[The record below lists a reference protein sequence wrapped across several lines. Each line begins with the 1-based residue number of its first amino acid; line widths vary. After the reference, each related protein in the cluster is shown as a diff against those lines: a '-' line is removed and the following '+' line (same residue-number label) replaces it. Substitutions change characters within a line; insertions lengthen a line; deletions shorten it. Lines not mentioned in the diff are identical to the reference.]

1 MTLSLLLA
9 RLVWLTM
16 KALVGLLVATVG
28 FWIVNRF
35 YESKYLN

>member
-16 KALVGLLVATVG
+16 KALVGFFVATIG
-28 FWIVNRF
+28 
-35 YESKYLN
+35 SG